1 MKKYFLILLLLATI
15 NTFAA
20 QEENHSPQENKSFL
34 SAIIERCIFILK
46 ATEFGLSQVYPLDL
60 HYKNNTRAEEDTAF
74 LKNQSFDS
82 EPTDTH
88 QDLCQVTK

>member
-20 QEENHSPQENKSFL
+20 QEENHSPQENKSFF

-46 ATEFGLSQVYPLDL
+46 ATEFALGQVYPLDL
-60 HYKNNTRAEEDTAF
+60 HYNNARAEEDTAF
-74 LKNQSFDS
+74 LKNQSFDP

-88 QDLCQVTK
+88 QDLCQATK